1 MREIAFYRCRA
12 KGRPDNVL
20 HGIGRFGNQSAGRQL
35 SMSIRVRTCVLCAC
49 ACACAAVL
57 APAAAALAQPTT
69 PTPTAP
75 TPPSPALDPATPPAA
90 EPAPAATTAAPAPAA
105 TEPAPAESAPERL
118 FDTRIYGYL
127 NSFLDR
133 IAPATFERPL
143 AYDRATGEVLKSQEP
158 TAFNVDAFFMVQ
170 GTIGHRYRFFLNVAA
185 LGAGD
190 PVGSTP
196 IELRNAWVE
205 TSIYG
210 QALAVRV
217 GRMYRR
223 FGLYNE
229 LLDAT
234 PTFIG
239 IKEPEILDE
248 DHLMITR
255 TTNLMLLGA
264 YVRGVHKV
272 EYALTTGNDERADNQ
287 VPLGADLHYTYED
300 SLKIGLSYYDSMGK
314 AKPGVKMGEGSPK
327 GGVPNWMAEDEYR
340 VVNAYAQLTTGP
352 WIAQLEY
359 ALARHDARRDPVSTL
374 RLSVA
379 SANLS
384 PAQYGRFFTDPFDA
398 MPPTEADVIERTRY
412 TAQTAYFRLG
422 HELLDG
428 RLTPYL
434 QLDYFKNPEI
444 VPNEELGG
452 DLEAGLDDRGRFWKG
467 TLGVMYR
474 PITPIALKLEYGSHL
489 FMRWGGTSYVDPELR
504 ASLSY
509 FWEL

>member
-1 MREIAFYRCRA
+1 
-12 KGRPDNVL
+12 
-20 HGIGRFGNQSAGRQL
+20 
-35 SMSIRVRTCVLCAC
+35 MSIRVRTCVLCAC
-49 ACACAAVL
+49 ACVFAVAAT
-57 APAAAALAQPTT
+57 AWGQPAGRTAPTT
-69 PTPTAP
+69 PTTTPTTPNPAP
-75 TPPSPALDPATPPAA
+75 APVAVPEPAA
-90 EPAPAATTAAPAPAA
+90 EPAPAPKAEPTPKAEPALAAD
-105 TEPAPAESAPERL
+105 PAPAESAHARL

-127 NSFLDR
+127 NSFLDQ
-133 IAPATFERPL
+133 IAPATLERPL

-158 TAFNVDAFFMVQ
+158 MGFDVDAFFMVQ
-170 GTIGHRYRFFLNVAA
+170 GTIGDRYRFFLNVAA

-196 IELRNAWVE
+196 VELRNAWVE
-205 TSIYG
+205 ASIYG
-210 QALAVRV
+210 QALAVRA

-264 YVRGVHKV
+264 YVRGAHKI

-287 VPLGADLHYTYED
+287 VPLGVDLNYTHED
-300 SLKIGLSYYDSMGK
+300 SLKIGVSYYDSMGK

-340 VVNAYAQLTTGP
+340 VVNAYAQLVAGP

-359 ALARHDARRDPVSTL
+359 CLARHDARRDPVSTL

-384 PAQYGRFFTDPFDA
+384 PAQYARFFTDPFDA

-422 HELLDG
+422 HELSDG

-444 VPNEELGG
+444 VPNRELGG
-452 DLEAGLDDRGRFWKG
+452 DAEAGLDDRGRFWKG
-467 TLGVMYR
+467 TLGAMYR
-474 PITPIALKLEYGSHL
+474 PITPIALKLEYGSH
-489 FMRWGGTSYVDPELR
+489 FFVRWGGTSYVAPELR